1 MKFGQA
7 YQDVMEGNTGRVDSV
22 LSQEVTQWIGHNPNG
37 AVYPTVLAEKR
48 YDIRT
53 CQCWVQNMFFVDIN
67 GEQAALIN
75 SPIGINQYR
84 QGFGSELGYRPV
96 AMPVPELFESYQ
108 GEVSSRNLTVT
119 AASNDRFWGVHS
131 LAALCTTTTSTTLPP
146 CPCAGNHPDMRV
158 TIAGIQSTNYT
169 PCTLTNDSFCT
180 ALNRTWCLL
189 FRGFDYSFN
198 GSIGKIWYRDQYIP
212 VCYWEGS
219 ITYGVCI
226 FGGLTYSSA
235 RVRLTYP
242 TPPWGATDS
251 CNFARLNVGDAAN
264 YMSNDFN
271 PDTGGTFTLEST
283 SNLCSG
289 VPTSLTVTVQAS
301 CTTTTSTTSTT
312 STTGPP

>member
-7 YQDVMEGNTGRVDSV
+7 YRDVVEGNTGRVDSV

-37 AVYPTVLAEKR
+37 AVYPTVLAENR

-53 CQCWVQNMFFVDIN
+53 CQCWIQDMFFVDIY
-67 GEQAALIN
+67 GEQVALIN
-75 SPIGINQYR
+75 SPIAINQYR

-108 GEVSSRNLTVT
+108 GEISSRNLTVT

-158 TIAGIQSTNYT
+158 TIAGIQSTNNT

-180 ALNRTWCLL
+180 AMNRTWCLL
-189 FRGFDYSFN
+189 FVGLDY
-198 GSIGKIWYRDQYIP
+198 GWGPGRIYYRDQYIP
-212 VCYWEGS
+212 VCYWQGTISYGFCMFGS
-219 ITYGVCI
+219 LYQGTV
-226 FGGLTYSSA
+226 T
-235 RVRLTYP
+235 VRISYP
-242 TPPWGATDS
+242 TPPFGPTDS
-251 CNFARLNVGDAAN
+251 CNWATLTLDTAAT
-264 YMSNDFN
+264 YTCSNFDPN
-271 PDTGGTFTLEST
+271 SGGTFTLFQNNNFCAS
-283 SNLCSG
+283 L
-289 VPTSLTVTVQAS
+289 PTSLTITAQS
-301 CTTTTSTTSTT
+301 GCTTTTSTTSTT

>member
-1 MKFGQA
+1 VKFTEALDSLQHDPGRLDSLIA
-7 YQDVMEGNTGRVDSV
+7 QDV
-22 LSQEVTQWIGHNPNG
+22 SQWVGHVPGG
-37 AVYPTVLAEKR
+37 AGYPLDYSQQQ
-48 YDIRT
+48 YDVRT
-53 CQCWVQNMFFVDIN
+53 CQVWTQIATFVDV
-67 GEQAALIN
+67 EAAMIAEI
-75 SPIGINQYR
+75 SSQIGINQYR
-84 QGFGSELGYRPV
+84 ANYIYRV
-96 AMPVPELFESYQ
+96 AMSVPELFDEIYW
-108 GEVSSRNLTVT
+108 RVT
-119 AASNDRFWGVHS
+119 AANNVTLVTHANGVFWGMHT
-131 LAALCTTTTSTTLPP
+131 LAALCTTTTTTTLPP

-158 TIAGIQSTNYT
+158 TVSGIQSTNYT

-226 FGGLTYSSA
+226 FGGLTYSST

-264 YMSNDFN
+264 YMSSDFN

-301 CTTTTSTTSTT
+301 CTTTTSTTTT
-312 STTGPP
+312 STTTGPP

>member
-1 MKFGQA
+1 VKFTQA
-7 YQDVMEGNTGRVDSV
+7 LDAVQHDPDRLDSLVAQDV
-22 LSQEVTQWIGHNPNG
+22 SQWVGHVPAG
-37 AVYPTVLAEKR
+37 AFYPAVESQQR
-48 YDIRT
+48 FDVRT
-53 CQCWVQNMFFVDIN
+53 CEVFTQQATFVEIN
-67 GEQAALIN
+67 AALIAQV
-75 SPIGINQYR
+75 SSQVGVDQYR
-84 QGFGSELGYRPV
+84 FATARYMT
-96 AMPVPELFESYQ
+96 AMPIPEFFSDWF
-108 GEVSSRNLTVT
+108 SRATANNLTLIT
-119 AASNDRFWGVHS
+119 QHNARYWGLES
-131 LAALCTTTTSTTLPP
+131 LAALCTTTTTTTLPP

-158 TIAGIQSTNYT
+158 TVSGIQSTNYT

-264 YMSNDFN
+264 YMSSDFN